1 MYISC
6 YDMKLLLVINMNLY
20 VYFLNYFM
28 FIIIFPSAFGI
39 LLFDL
44 FLIFLL
50 VYYYCPPLFI
60 SISVKAESR
69 ITT

>member
-6 YDMKLLLVINMNLY
+6 YDMNLLLVRNMNVY

-44 FLIFLL
+44 FLIFL
-50 VYYYCPPLFI
+50 VHVVNYCYSPRFI
-60 SISVKAESR
+60 PISVKVE
-69 ITT
+69 